1 MLTMALRTVPLLT
14 LQSVTRPIGE
24 SCRLRSLVITP
35 FLRMSTKAALAVDRS
50 DTRKLRTRFPGYHPF
65 LPTMTRS
72 DKRKL
77 WGFRVRM
84 TAEGWMPPEV
94 EAQTL
99 DTPLPIGWQVRSLV
113 ITPTLPRYHPSAP
126 SYHPLPLI
134 CCAIR
139 SLVITPCLSALW
151 NTLPSY
157 HPLPLSSIEYAP

>member
-1 MLTMALRTVPLLT
+1 M
-14 LQSVTRPIGE
+14 TR
-24 SCRLRSLVITP
+24 S
-35 FLRMSTKAALAVDRS
+35 K
-50 DTRKLRTRFPGYHPF
+50 RKLGTRFPGYHPF

-113 ITPTLPRYHPSAP
+113 INPTLPSYHPCAP

-157 HPLPLSSIEYAP
+157 HPLPLSSIKYAP

>member
-1 MLTMALRTVPLLT
+1 MALLTMALRTLPLLT
-14 LQSVTRPIGE
+14 MQSATRPMSE
-24 SCRLRSLVITP
+24 SCGLRSLVITP
-35 FLRMSTKAALAVDRS
+35 LLLMSTKAALAIDRS
-50 DTRKLRTRFPGYHPF
+50 DTRKLRTRSPGYHPF

-113 ITPTLPRYHPSAP
+113 ITPTLPRYHPCAP
-126 SYHPLPLI
+126 
-134 CCAIR
+134 
-139 SLVITPCLSALW
+139 
-151 NTLPSY
+151 
-157 HPLPLSSIEYAP
+157 